1 MAEFEIKLEV
11 PRESVLAVRAAL
23 DEGPVR
29 ALQLHAIYFDT
40 EDEVL
45 RRHQL
50 VLRLRKEDD
59 HWVQALKGEGDRPLE
74 RLEHEVPVP
83 WPADEEAAPSVD
95 LARHEGTPV
104 GRLLMRVLK
113 QSRTRDLSP
122 RFETTVQRLIRVQE
136 VGASQVEIAF
146 DQGRITGGGRSREL
160 CEVEFELKQGEA
172 AAAVEVARAWCARHG
187 LWLGTVSKAEK
198 GMRLASGSVFG
209 PAVNARAVDIPK
221 HADVSD
227 VVGKVLD
234 SCLDQM
240 LGNSSEIAAGSN
252 DEEHIHQL
260 RVGIRRWR
268 TASRELGGNLNVDLG
283 AQWEDS
289 LVCVFRELG
298 RHRDYHY
305 VTRGLEPRIEQAGG
319 PIVDIRPLEDDV
331 RDPGAVVRS
340 PAFQDALLGL
350 AGLAHANP
358 CPDGRKGGRKYRK
371 LLRRSLDKLHSQCV
385 RDGSKFAKLDTTRQ
399 HRVRKRLKRLRY
411 LIEFLAPLFGKHDT
425 QVFLARLKPVQDAL
439 GLYNDE
445 LMALEMY
452 RGMAANDPHAWFG
465 VGWLSART
473 QPNAAGCQ
481 KTMRDFARTRPFWD

>member
-11 PRESVLAVRAAL
+11 PPDSAGAVRAEL
-23 DEGPVR
+23 MDGPVQT
-29 ALQLHAIYFDT
+29 QLLRAIYFDT
-40 EDEVL
+40 GDEVL
-45 RRHQL
+45 RRHRL

-59 HWVQALKGEGDRPLE
+59 RWVQALKGVGDKPLE

-83 WPADEEAAPSVD
+83 WPADEEAAPAVD
-95 LARHEGTPV
+95 LARHEGTSV
-104 GRLLMRVLK
+104 GRVLVRALK
-113 QSRTRDLSP
+113 QSRAQDLLP

-136 VGASQVEIAF
+136 VGASRVEIAF
-146 DQGRITGGGRSREL
+146 DQGRITAGGRSREL

-198 GMRLASGSVFG
+198 GMRLAGGCVFG
-209 PAVNARAVDIPK
+209 PAVNARTADISR
-221 HADVSD
+221 HAQVRDVA
-227 VVGKVLD
+227 GKVLH
-234 SCLDQM
+234 SCLDQV
-240 LGNSSEIAAGSN
+240 LGNASEIAAGSN

-268 TASRELGGNLNVDLG
+268 TASRELGSSLNVDLG

-289 LVCVFRELG
+289 LVHVFRELG

-319 PIVDIRPLEDDV
+319 PVVDIRQLEDDV
-331 RDPGAVVRS
+331 QDPGAVVRS

-350 AGLAHANP
+350 VGLAHEDALP
-358 CPDGRKGGRKYRK
+358 SDKGGRKARK

-385 RDGSKFAKLDTTRQ
+385 RDGRRFAKLDTTRQ

-411 LIEFLAPLFGKHDT
+411 LSEFLAPLFGKHDT

-452 RGMAANDPHAWFG
+452 RGMASKDPNAWFG

-473 QPNAAGCQ
+473 QPNAVSCA
-481 KTMRDFARTRPFWD
+481 KTMREISKVRPFWD

>member
-11 PRESVLAVRAAL
+11 PRERAGALRAAL
-23 DEGPVR
+23 EEGPVQT
-29 ALQLHAIYFDT
+29 LQLHAIYLDT
-40 EDEVL
+40 DDEVL

-59 HWVQALKGEGDRPLE
+59 HWVQALKGVGDKLLE

-95 LARHEGTPV
+95 VTRHEGTCV
-104 GRLLMRVLK
+104 GRLLARALK
-113 QSRTRDLSP
+113 ESRAQDLLP
-122 RFETTVQRLIRVQE
+122 RFETTVRRLTRVQE
-136 VGASQVEIAF
+136 VGASRVEIAF

-172 AAAVEVARAWCARHG
+172 AAAVEVASAWCARHG

-209 PAVNARAVDIPK
+209 AAIDARAVDMPK
-221 HADVSD
+221 HPDVRD
-227 VVGKVLD
+227 VAVKVLN
-234 SCLDQM
+234 SCLDQV
-240 LGNSSEIAAGSN
+240 LGNATEIAAGSN

-268 TASRELGGNLNVDLG
+268 TASRELGGRLKVDLG
-283 AQWEDS
+283 AQWEDA
-289 LVCVFRELG
+289 LVHVFRELG
-298 RHRDYHY
+298 RHRDHHY
-305 VTRGLEPRIEQAGG
+305 VTSRLEPRIEQAGG
-319 PIVDIRPLEDDV
+319 PIVDIRKLGDDV
-331 RDPGAVVRS
+331 PDPGAVVRS

-350 AGLAHANP
+350 VGLAHGDAWP
-358 CPDGRKGGRKYRK
+358 CGGKGGRKARM
-371 LLRRSLDKLHSQCV
+371 LLRRGLDKLYAQCV
-385 RDGSKFAKLDTTRQ
+385 RDGSKFQKLDTTRQ

-411 LIEFLAPLFGKHDT
+411 LAEFVAPLFGKHET
-425 QVFLARLKPVQDAL
+425 RAFLARLKPVQDAL

-445 LMALEMY
+445 LMALERY
-452 RGMAANDPHAWFG
+452 RGIAASDPNAWFG
-465 VGWLSART
+465 VGWLSARA

-481 KTMRDFARTRPFWD
+481 KAMRDFARARRFWD